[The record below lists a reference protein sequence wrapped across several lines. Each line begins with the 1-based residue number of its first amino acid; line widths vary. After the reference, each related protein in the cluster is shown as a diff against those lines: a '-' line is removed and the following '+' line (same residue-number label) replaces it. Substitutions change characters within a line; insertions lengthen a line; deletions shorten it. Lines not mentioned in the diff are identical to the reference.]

1 MERTSTPI
9 RPMKAKPNSSL
20 SGMKNSQSA
29 NSDLSSAS
37 TPKTPVKA
45 MSSPLGKTFLSKS
58 HENLSSHQKKKL
70 TAYID
75 HRPKSSLG
83 LQKGDQKKSNKENLL
98 RDKNSGFAKPKPVKA
113 MPLTPIRKASSIQHI
128 DKTANSST
136 KTIAAFNRMQ
146 SMKRAHSIQNVSKD
160 KLSRKRTSAPADVMA
175 YNAELL
181 ANFEKDKKLLEKR
194 ISELIQLAE
203 NRKAEIEKY
212 KYEVK
217 RLKEQIPSHDLRDEL
232 GFLKKENQ
240 MMKDQ
245 LKELG
250 YPVEQITDSE
260 KLSKLQKN
268 NSGKSKTEGANG
280 ECSFPKSISCDSLST
295 DGVRAVAYSIGK
307 DDHMERERASS
318 MPASE
323 TGIFLDHC
331 STPEHPSGFSDHHW
345 DKASSKSSDGLSEI
359 SVVCLTERILQMEE
373 SHYSTNEELQATLQ
387 ELGDL
392 QHSVNELTEDNEQ
405 LTNEKHILLESLCTQ
420 TEKLEH
426 CRTQIEQLKALLIS
440 GNFPERSEREQQLLE
455 LLKCAQEEREELLRK
470 QIELSN
476 ALHAYESE
484 HREAQ
489 DINDALR
496 DKIQLLEDRNNAFK
510 SEKQAHEMAILELK
524 QSIANEKIE
533 VDHFKT
539 LFENEKTK
547 VKELEQCIKTDNQ
560 SELEEVLH
568 KTRQEKD
575 KIEEKLAN
583 MKEVLLHT
591 QTEMSRVKEICQQ
604 KDEEI
609 KSLKTSSRSSV
620 SSLEFKLEKLELE
633 KSENQ
638 NENESLREHIDQ
650 LDRDCEKYLNEK
662 KEFLKEIQD
671 LKTKL
676 TDVQHQKTLLES
688 EHGELKGKY
697 CEESEEWKQFQKD
710 LQIAVLVANDF
721 RVETQD
727 DMERLQHEN
736 AQLKEKCN
744 KYQSELDRLKLDI
757 ESLKSQKFV
766 EDKISSKSILSA
778 EIKGKVINTV
788 DKELGSL
795 RARNDK
801 NQIQSV
807 KTLIR
812 SIEEQVKSGCSSIHS
827 STSSSRRNSDS
838 NDSPI
843 AVVRDFQEN
852 LKSPASPINENSSL
866 LNVTSPEVTLRSVL
880 KRADRPPP
888 LRHSMTCIPYD
899 GPRSP
904 GEVPPKS
911 APPNSKSDSSQTIT
925 SILTRPPVRRPSGVT
940 VGIEQEKKEVA
951 SKDPLTG
958 LAKLMGGSKRNA
970 LLKWCQQK
978 TLPYNGV
985 DITNFS
991 SSWNDGLAFC
1001 ALLHSYL
1008 PEKIPYAELNS
1019 EDKRKNFSLAFA
1031 AAESVGINSS
1041 VLQISDMVSI
1051 ERPDWQAVMSYVTS
1065 IYKHFEVDS
1074 KS

>member
-1 MERTSTPI
+1 MKPGTMERTSTPI
-9 RPMKAKPNSSL
+9 RPMKARQHANSTT
-20 SGMKNSQSA
+20 SGMKNSLSA
-29 NSDLSSAS
+29 HSGLSSTS
-37 TPKTPVKA
+37 TPKTPVKG
-45 MSSPLGKTFLSKS
+45 MSSPLGKPFLSKS

-83 LQKGDQKKSNKENLL
+83 LLKGDQKKSNKENLMK
-98 RDKNSGFAKPKPVKA
+98 DKQNGFAKPKPVKA

-128 DKTANSST
+128 DKSSSSST
-136 KTIAAFNRMQ
+136 KTVAAFNRMQ
-146 SMKRAHSIQNVSKD
+146 NMKRAHSIQNVSKD

-194 ISELIQLAE
+194 ISELIQITE

-212 KYEVK
+212 KYEIK
-217 RLKEQIPSHDLRDEL
+217 RLKEQIPSHDLKDEL

-250 YPVEQITDSE
+250 YPIEQITDTE
-260 KLSKLQKN
+260 KLSKLQRHNN
-268 NSGKSKTEGANG
+268 NSSKSKPEGVDG
-280 ECSFPKSISCDSLST
+280 ECGVPKSMSCDSLST
-295 DGVRAVAYSIGK
+295 DGVRAVAFSIGK
-307 DDHMERERASS
+307 DDHIERERAAS

-323 TGIFLDHC
+323 PGIFLDHC
-331 STPEHPSGFSDHHW
+331 STPEHPSGFADYHW
-345 DKASSKSSDGLSEI
+345 DKASSKSSDALSEI
-359 SVVCLTERILQMEE
+359 SVICLTERILQMEE
-373 SHYSTNEELQATLQ
+373 THYSTNEELQATLQ

-476 ALHAYESE
+476 ALHSYANEY
-484 HREAQ
+484 REVQ
-489 DINDALR
+489 DVNDALK
-496 DKIQLLEDRNNAFK
+496 DKVQLLEDRNSFFK
-510 SEKQAHEMAILELK
+510 TEKQAHDLAILELK

-539 LFENEKTK
+539 LLENEKAK
-547 VKELEQCIKTDNQ
+547 VKELELCLKTDNQ

-591 QTEMSRVKEICQQ
+591 QSEMSRVKEICQQ
-604 KDEEI
+604 KDEDI
-609 KSLKTSSRSSV
+609 KLLKNNSRSSV
-620 SSLEFKLEKLELE
+620 SSLESKLEKLEVE
-633 KSENQ
+633 KSENE

-650 LDRDCEKYLNEK
+650 LEQDCEQYLKEK
-662 KEFLKEIQD
+662 KDYLKELQD
-671 LKTKL
+671 LKSKL
-676 TDVQHQKTLLES
+676 KETQAQQAMLES

-697 CEESEEWKQFQKD
+697 CEETEEWKQFQKD

-727 DMERLQHEN
+727 DMERLQQEN

-744 KYQSELDRLKLDI
+744 KHQGELDRYKLEI
-757 ESLKSQKFV
+757 ENMKSQRFV
-766 EDKISSKSILSA
+766 EDKITSKSILSA
-778 EIKGKVINTV
+778 ELKGKVINTV

-795 RARNDK
+795 RARNDR

-827 STSSSRRNSDS
+827 STSSSRRNSDA

-843 AVVRDFQEN
+843 AAT
-852 LKSPASPINENSSL
+852 SPMNENSCL

-880 KRADRPPP
+880 KKGDRPPP
-888 LRHSMTCIPYD
+888 LRHSMGCIPFD
-899 GPRSP
+899 GPWSP
-904 GEVPPKS
+904 GDVPPKS
-911 APPNSKSDSSQTIT
+911 APPNSKSDTSPTIT
-925 SILTRPPVRRPSGVT
+925 SILTRPPVRRSSGVT
-940 VGIEQEKKEVA
+940 VGIEQEKKEVT

-978 TLPYNGV
+978 ILPYSGV

-1001 ALLHSYL
+1001 SLLHSYL
-1008 PEKIPYAELNS
+1008 PDKIPYAELNS
-1019 EDKRKNFSLAFA
+1019 EDKRKNFTMAFA

-1041 VLQISDMVSI
+1041 VLNINDMVSI